1 VKEAKLLER
10 KLDEFGATINDM
22 LRQGWEIVNIFPM
35 MGWLLFSRDVA
46 TPTPDTPISTTPT
59 IWTFGDRLRWLR
71 WERDLTLADLSSATG
86 LSISYLSDMERGR
99 TLPTLATLYKLAAA
113 YDMTASDLLRGV
125 EIDEGEKR

>member
-1 VKEAKLLER
+1 MKEAKLLER
-10 KLDEFGATINDM
+10 KLDEFGTTINDM
-22 LRQGWEIVNIFPM
+22 LLQGWEVVNIFPM

-46 TPTPDTPISTTPT
+46 TPTQDTPISTAPT
-59 IWTFGDRLRWLR
+59 SWTFGDRLRWLR

-125 EIDEGEKR
+125 EIDERTAP